1 MLVFGGELLGHAES
15 LIRTGL
21 HPADIITGYAQ
32 AGKKVLELLESA
44 FLLPPLLLSLCIL
57 LRGLTCLVFFFNSSA
72 GPELTVHK
80 LENPRD
86 PVQVAHCLK
95 TVLAAKQHGREDLL
109 APLVAQACIQILPK
123 TGLTFSVDNVR
134 VAKILGGG
142 VVDTKLVK
150 GFVLTRDVEGA
161 FS

>member
-1 MLVFGGELLGHAES
+1 M
-15 LIRTGL
+15 
-21 HPADIITGYAQ
+21 
-32 AGKKVLELLESA
+32 
-44 FLLPPLLLSLCIL
+44 
-57 LRGLTCLVFFFNSSA
+57 
-72 GPELTVHK
+72 HK

-86 PVQVAHCLK
+86 VTQVAHCLK
-95 TVLAAKQHGREDLL
+95 TVLAAKQYGHEDLL

-123 TGLTFSVDNVR
+123 NGLNFSVDNVR

-161 FS
+161 QI